1 LKLRRIFEGGK
12 ILEARGEGCQEKMD
26 KKGRKK
32 EKRSCIEIEIREN
45 VSAETSKKIL
55 DKKEEILKVL
65 REEG

>member
-1 LKLRRIFEGGK
+1 
-12 ILEARGEGCQEKMD
+12 LEARGEGCREKMD

-65 REEG
+65 SGEG